1 MSSFENGL
9 ATAPSP
15 TTRSSSSTSW
25 EKKTAPPHTK
35 TLRWVNDKRG
45 AKKSRCA
52 RERRDSES
60 NLSIASSEVSSA
72 NVADV
77 SEEPTSIDTEPD
89 YTPSALECFG
99 EFSLIT
105 APTELL
111 SAQERV
117 LFQHFSERVAPVM
130 VVLDSVSN
138 GYRHIILPLACQDQV
153 LGRAVSVVAAF
164 HLAQQ
169 APDLA
174 PIAEAGHRAVVEK
187 LRRDSLELEPNQL
200 FNPYTLATILVLL
213 VGDTITGASNYR
225 YLLEMLA
232 CLMRLPESVYM
243 LPGSVRAFFM
253 QQVKMFQL
261 FGLPLSDV
269 DKGLQIMSTAPE
281 HYLEF
286 MDYPEI
292 APTSEQFMNLQLMRS
307 AICDACEIYR
317 NCADPSS
324 FSPAVSVDVIERLRH
339 KVIGLDSF
347 SKGAHALVWTY
358 YIAAAESVSPEH
370 REFFTERLGSLY
382 QYTRFGSIPAA
393 LQALQTIWNRR
404 KARKWIEIIMD
415 DAPIL
420 VM

>member
-1 MSSFENGL
+1 M
-9 ATAPSP
+9 
-15 TTRSSSSTSW
+15 
-25 EKKTAPPHTK
+25 
-35 TLRWVNDKRG
+35 
-45 AKKSRCA
+45 
-52 RERRDSES
+52 RE
-60 NLSIASSEVSSA
+60 
-72 NVADV
+72 
-77 SEEPTSIDTEPD
+77 T
-89 YTPSALECFG
+89 Y
-99 EFSLIT
+99 
-105 APTELL
+105 
-111 SAQERV
+111 
-117 LFQHFSERVAPVM
+117 
-130 VVLDSVSN
+130 
-138 GYRHIILPLACQDQV
+138 
-153 LGRAVSVVAAF
+153 
-164 HLAQQ
+164 
-169 APDLA
+169 
-174 PIAEAGHRAVVEK
+174 
-187 LRRDSLELEPNQL
+187 SLELGKNTNCEV
-200 FNPYTLATILVLL
+200 F
-213 VGDTITGASNYR
+213 R
-225 YLLEMLA
+225 
-232 CLMRLPESVYM
+232 
-243 LPGSVRAFFM
+243 
-253 QQVKMFQL
+253 FQL